1 MAKIKPFK
9 AVRAKRDKV
18 ALVTSKSYEI
28 YSKEKLD
35 AKLAFNPFSFLHV
48 VNPGYKYHK
57 YDISGEKRFKLV
69 HNRYL
74 EFKEDNIF
82 FQDEKPSFYVY
93 EKTTPTNTFCGIIAV
108 TSTEDYYNDVIKKHE
123 KTLQSRELLFENYLK
138 NTGFNAEPVLLT
150 YPDNNVI
157 ESVIAKYKSERAEY
171 EFSTTDKDLHLLW
184 MISNQEDIAQI
195 TEAFGGVETLYI
207 ADGHHRSTSACLL
220 AQNLAKDNP
229 KHTGDE
235 NYNFFMSYLLPE
247 SQLSIYE
254 FNRFI
259 KDLNGLTADEFLIE
273 LDTYFRIENR
283 GQELYKPKEK
293 HHFSMYLN
301 GEFYALY
308 LRKSAYNFTD
318 ALSELDAHILYTT
331 VLNPILGIKDIRN
344 ADKIVY
350 SQNKSDGLELKTKVD
365 SGDFAVSFGM
375 RSTNIHEIKK
385 IVDAGLIMPPKTT
398 YIEPKLRSAL
408 TIYEIGNPSKK

>member
-1 MAKIKPFK
+1 MAIVKPFK
-9 AVRAKRDKV
+9 AVRAKRDKA

-35 AKLAFNPFSFLHV
+35 AKLAFNPYSFLHV

-57 YDISGEKRFKLV
+57 HDISGEKRFKLV

-74 EFKEDNIF
+74 EFKEENIF
-82 FQDEKPSFYVY
+82 FQDEKPSIYIY
-93 EKTTPTNTFCGIIAV
+93 EKITPRDSFCGLIAV
-108 TSTEDYYNDVIKKHE
+108 TSTDDYYNDVIKKHE
-123 KTLQSRELLFENYLK
+123 KTLESRELLFENYLK

-150 YPDNNVI
+150 YPDNKSI
-157 ESVIAKYKSERAEY
+157 ESIIAKYKKHRPEY

-184 MISNQEDIAQI
+184 MISDDEDLDAI
-195 TEAFGGVETLYI
+195 TKAFGDVETLYI
-207 ADGHHRSTSACLL
+207 ADGHHRTTSSCLL
-220 AQNLAKDNP
+220 AQNLAKENP
-229 KHTGDE
+229 NHTGNE
-235 NYNFFMSYLLPE
+235 GYNFFMSYLLPA

-259 KDLNGLTADEFLIE
+259 KDLNGLTPDEFLIE

-283 GQELYKPKEK
+283 EQELYKPQEK

-318 ALSELDAHILYTT
+318 VLSELDAQVLYKT

-350 SQNKSDGLELKTKVD
+350 SQDKSDGLELKTKVD
-365 SGDFAVSFGM
+365 SGDFVVSFGM
-375 RSTNIHEIKK
+375 RSTDIREIKS

-408 TIYEIGNPSKK
+408 TIYEH